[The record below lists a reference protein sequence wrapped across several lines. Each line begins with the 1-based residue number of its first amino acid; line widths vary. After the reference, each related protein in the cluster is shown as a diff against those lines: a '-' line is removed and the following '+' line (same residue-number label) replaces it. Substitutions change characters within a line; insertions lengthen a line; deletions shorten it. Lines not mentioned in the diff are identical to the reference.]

1 MVKKFIKRLDLID
14 MLNKGF
20 KEVFND
26 IVTAVIKYKSLL
38 VLLIITDFMFVVLHS
53 FYVHDFLDGNKYYSL
68 ATERGYSEFYQYI
81 KEFWVFLLLIHI
93 SFKKKQFI
101 YFLWSFLFLYFLL
114 DDSIGFHENYGN
126 YLAELFE
133 FQSMFNLRPIDL
145 GEFLVSLCIGAIFLM
160 AFLFSYYKADLIG
173 KKITRTI
180 SILIVML
187 VFFGVFIDLLHI
199 AVAYQNNRWTIVEDS
214 GEMFVMSLI
223 LCYAFHLNKEVIT
236 K

>member
-1 MVKKFIKRLDLID
+1 MLINARTATSSRTLRIRKTHEYGRLAAG
-14 MLNKGF
+14 LNWTLGYHH
-20 KEVFND
+20 VRTLD
-26 IVTAVIKYKSLL
+26 KYDKIL
-38 VLLIITDFMFVVLHS
+38 
-53 FYVHDFLDGNKYYSL
+53 
-68 ATERGYSEFYQYI
+68 
-81 KEFWVFLLLIHI
+81 
-93 SFKKKQFI
+93 KKQFI

-133 FQSMFNLRPIDL
+133 FQSMFNLRPADL

-223 LCYAFHLNKEVIT
+223 VGYTFYLNSRFFKN
-236 K
+236 